1 MGLTFRLLAVREGAR
16 AGVLS
21 TPHGDIPTPALLVVG
36 TKATVKALGPDD
48 LERAGVP
55 GLLCNTYHLWLRPGP
70 DLIASLG
77 GLHRFMGWSGPIMT
91 DSGGFQV
98 FSLGWGLEHGVGKIG
113 FFPGEREP
121 PGSGAKRRE
130 RLARVDEEGVTFTS
144 HLDGSR
150 LRLTPELSI
159 AIQQKLG
166 ADIILALDECTSP
179 FHDYAYTRV
188 ALERTHRW
196 ALRCLEAR
204 ASSQAL
210 YGIVQGGYFPDLR
223 IRAARFIASLPF
235 DGYAIG
241 GSLGRSKEDMGRVLE
256 WTCPLLPEDR
266 PRHLL
271 GIGEPDDLF
280 EAVARGIDTFD
291 CVAPTRWA
299 RNGALLISPE
309 AGGRRENRFRLS
321 ILRSAWAADDSP
333 PDPYCSCYTCRR
345 FSRAYLR
352 HLFKEEELLAYRL
365 ASLHNVHFICSLM
378 SEIRESILS
387 GSFLELKRK
396 WLGSEA

>member
-1 MGLTFRLLAVREGAR
+1 MPLNFRLLAGQGRAR
-16 AGVLS
+16 AGVIS

-55 GLLCNTYHLWLRPGP
+55 GLLCNTYHLWIRPGP

-77 GLHRFMGWSGPIMT
+77 GLHRFMGWPGPIMT

-113 FFPGEREP
+113 FFPGDREP
-121 PGSGAKRRE
+121 GAAGVKGRA

-159 AIQQKLG
+159 AIQEKLG
-166 ADIILALDECTSP
+166 GDIILAFDECTSP
-179 FHDYAYTRV
+179 FHDHAYTRL

-196 ALRCLEAR
+196 ARRCLEAHT
-204 ASSQAL
+204 SSQAL
-210 YGIVQGGYFPDLR
+210 YGIVQGGCFPDLR
-223 IRAARFIASLPF
+223 RQAARFIGSLPF
-235 DGYAIG
+235 DGYAVG
-241 GSLGRSKEDMGRVLE
+241 GSLGRSKEDMHQVLD
-256 WTCPLLPEDR
+256 WTLPLLPEGR

-280 EAVARGIDTFD
+280 EAVARGVDTFD
-291 CVAPTRWA
+291 CVAPTRLA

-309 AGGRRENRFRLS
+309 AGGRRENRFRLPV
-321 ILRSAWAADDSP
+321 LRSAYAADDSP
-333 PDPYCSCYTCRR
+333 PDPRCSCYTCRR

-352 HLFKEEELLAYRL
+352 HLFKEQELLAYRL
-365 ASLHNVHFICSLM
+365 ASLHNVHFICRLM
-378 SEIRESILS
+378 REIRESILD
-387 GSFLELKRK
+387 GFFPELKRR
-396 WLGSEA
+396 WLGP